1 MSTST
6 VPAADPCHLIG
17 MKDTAI
23 YEVVEGHPLRSVL
36 NTTQFVSRVQEKA
49 S

>member
-1 MSTST
+1 MSIST
-6 VPAADPCHLIG
+6 VPAADPYHLIG

-23 YEVVEGHPLRSVL
+23 YEVVEGPPLRRVL